1 MSLPLVPVVPANNTV
16 LWSGPGLPSPP
27 ALTMQREPSPILLSN
42 RRRDIPPGGDAVSP
56 TAPPPVTLKAAA
68 AGDPGPQ
75 AHTEGVIPRSGRR
88 HPRGLSRSTRQDT
101 TAGRS
106 IPKQQPITTSSG
118 RRPRAAPTS
127 RLGLVAAGQLRV
139 VTAGNPYPA
148 ARGGHCR
155 PTATVIH

>member
-1 MSLPLVPVVPANNTV
+1 VSLPLVPVVPANNTV

-88 HPRGLSRSTRQDT
+88 HPRGLSRSLPASCGRSLPTNCDGNPLNG
-101 TAGRS
+101 TAGGAD
-106 IPKQQPITTSSG
+106 TLE
-118 RRPRAAPTS
+118 AAALRIWPLY
-127 RLGLVAAGQLRV
+127 RFLLGLPCGHLSASFQRRAV
-139 VTAGNPYPA
+139 VQFT
-148 ARGGHCR
+148 R
-155 PTATVIH
+155 